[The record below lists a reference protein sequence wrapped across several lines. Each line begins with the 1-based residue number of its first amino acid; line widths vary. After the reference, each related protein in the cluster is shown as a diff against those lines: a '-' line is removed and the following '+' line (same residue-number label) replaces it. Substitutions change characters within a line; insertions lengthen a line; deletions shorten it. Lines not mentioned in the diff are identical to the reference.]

1 MSQPTDTDHQ
11 QAPWTSWDA
20 WLGSPPGKYV
30 LKWEQTQFDHIVSDI
45 FGYHALQIGLPQ
57 LPALTENRMP
67 LQIILRAPH
76 DKPNDEASGQW
87 HTIQGIPEE
96 LPFASQSIDLVVLP
110 HVLEFATD
118 PHAVLR
124 EVERVLMPEGRVVIS
139 GFNPASLWGLRQYCS
154 HLVGQP
160 YLPREGQFIAL
171 LRLKDWLKLLNFSV
185 DRGRFGCYRLPLR
198 SESGMQKLGFLEKA
212 GDRWWPVLG
221 SVFMLSAIKR
231 VSTLTLVGK
240 IEKGATANQAQ
251 LSTVTQLN
259 TSSQK
264 NQLQNQLQNPLKD
277 QV

>member
-67 LQIILRAPH
+67 LQMILRAPH
-76 DKPNDEASGQW
+76 DKPNDESGGQW
-87 HTIQGIPEE
+87 HTIEGIPEE
-96 LPFASQSIDLVVLP
+96 LPFASQSLDLVVLP

-154 HLVGQP
+154 HLFGQP
-160 YLPREGQFIAL
+160 YLPRDGQFIAL

-198 SESGMQKLGFLEKA
+198 SESGMQKMAFLEKA

-221 SVFMLSAIKR
+221 SVFMVSAIKR
-231 VSTLTLVGK
+231 VSTLTLVGR
-240 IEKGATANQAQ
+240 IEKGVAANQAQ
-251 LSTVTQLN
+251 LNPVTQLN

-264 NQLQNQLQNPLKD
+264 NQLQNKLKD
-277 QV
+277 QA

>member
-57 LPALTENRMP
+57 LPALAENRMP
-67 LQIILRAPH
+67 LQMILRAPH
-76 DKPNDEASGQW
+76 DKPNDESGGQW
-87 HTIQGIPEE
+87 HTIEGIPEE
-96 LPFASQSIDLVVLP
+96 LPFASQSLDLVVLP

-160 YLPREGQFIAL
+160 YLPRDGKFIAL

-198 SESGMQKLGFLEKA
+198 SESGMQKLAFLEKA

-221 SVFMLSAIKR
+221 SVFMVSAIKR
-231 VSTLTLVGK
+231 VSTLTLVGR
-240 IEKGATANQAQ
+240 IEKGAAANQAQ

-259 TSSQK
+259 TSSQ
-264 NQLQNQLQNPLKD
+264 NSQLQNQLKD
-277 QV
+277 NT

>member
-20 WLGSPPGKYV
+20 WLGSPPGEYV

-57 LPALTENRMP
+57 LPALAENRMP
-67 LQIILRAPH
+67 LQMILRAPH
-76 DKPNDEASGQW
+76 DKPNDEPGGKW
-87 HTIQGIPEE
+87 HTIEGIPEE
-96 LPFASQSIDLVVLP
+96 LPFANQSLDLVVLP

-198 SESGMQKLGFLEKA
+198 SESGMEKLGFLEKA

-240 IEKGATANQAQ
+240 IEKGAAANQAQ

-259 TSSQK
+259 TTSQK
-264 NQLQNQLQNPLKD
+264 NQLKD
-277 QV
+277 GA